1 MEDQNSKIEFDVVI
15 DALLDDD
22 AAFPIA
28 YFVEFSDISQTDLTT
43 LKKVWNQITPQR
55 KAKLFE
61 NLEVI
66 YDADYTKDFSQVA
79 ILGMDDLNGVIR
91 ASSIRLLDNVE
102 SRQLIPPLVNMVL
115 NDLEISVRAQ
125 AASALGKFVYL
136 GELEEIPEQD
146 LDQVEDILMQILQSD
161 EHELVRQK
169 ALESIGYSGSEEI
182 KSFIQNAYLSAND
195 NWIKSALVAMGR
207 SADNF
212 WEEKVLTALLN
223 PNQYIQREAIRASG
237 ELEIKSARK
246 LLVKQIIQDT
256 LEEESWA
263 VAIWALSKIGGEGI
277 EDLFQNL
284 MEKSEDE
291 EEILFLEDAI
301 ENLQLTNGILPELD
315 ILDIREVDDSRL
327 REFSIDD
334 DELSDELFQ
343 NSWIKSLER
352 NLEDAYDFGEDDY
365 DDSSDDEEEFED

>member
-28 YFVEFSDISQTDLTT
+28 YFVEFSDISQPDLIS

-61 NLEVI
+61 NFEVI

-115 NDLEISVRAQ
+115 DDLEISVRAQ

-169 ALESIGYSGSEEI
+169 ALESIGYSGREEI

-207 SADNF
+207 SADDF

-223 PNQYIQREAIRASG
+223 PNPYIQREAIRASG

-256 LEEESWA
+256 LEEDSWA

-334 DELSDELFQ
+334 DDLSDELFQ

-352 NLEDAYDFGEDDY
+352 NLEDAYDFGKDDY
-365 DDSSDDEEEFED
+365 DDLSDDEEEFED